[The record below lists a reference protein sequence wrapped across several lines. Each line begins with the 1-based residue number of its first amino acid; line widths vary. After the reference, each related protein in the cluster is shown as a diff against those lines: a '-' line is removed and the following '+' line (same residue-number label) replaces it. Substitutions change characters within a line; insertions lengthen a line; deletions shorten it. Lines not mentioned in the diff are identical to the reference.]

1 MKRALLIATGT
12 VGGLSA
18 VLAVTPPQFMSTQS
32 SPIALPAI
40 GATPVAPVSTPV
52 ATQSVRPTAT
62 AAATKSA
69 KAKASAKSAK
79 AKASAKSAKA
89 KASAKSAPATKSADA
104 TGTTQSQTPAAQTPA
119 AQTPASTPAPVT
131 KSVFGTFTGN
141 VVNVRYG
148 NVQVKITVENG
159 KITDAQ
165 AVQAPTGRND
175 RWTQMAVPILRQQTL
190 HAQSAQINGASG
202 ASFTSYGWYTS
213 LVSAL
218 AKAGM

>member
-1 MKRALLIATGT
+1 MKRAILIATGT
-12 VGGLSA
+12 VGGLGA
-18 VLAVTPPQFMSTQS
+18 VLAITPPTFTSTTS
-32 SPIALPAI
+32 SPMALPGGGTTPA
-40 GATPVAPVSTPV
+40 ATGSTPV
-52 ATQSVRPTAT
+52 DTQS
-62 AAATKSA
+62 AAPSASAAPAKSANTKSVVPKSTTATKSA
-69 KAKASAKSAK
+69 NSNQNTTAAA
-79 AKASAKSAKA
+79 
-89 KASAKSAPATKSADA
+89 
-104 TGTTQSQTPAAQTPA
+104 TQSQTPAAQTPTPTA
-119 AQTPASTPAPVT
+119 AAPAT
-131 KSVFGTFTGN
+131 KAVSGTFTGD

-165 AVQAPTGRND
+165 AVQAPSGRND

-190 HAQSAQINGASG
+190 QAQSAHITGASG